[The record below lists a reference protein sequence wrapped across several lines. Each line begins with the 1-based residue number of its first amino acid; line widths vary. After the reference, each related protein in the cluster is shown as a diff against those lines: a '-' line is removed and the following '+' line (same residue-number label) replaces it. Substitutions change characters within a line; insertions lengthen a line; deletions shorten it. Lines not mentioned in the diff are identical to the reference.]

1 MKIFLV
7 MLICLSLSSCDK
19 ASDFMYNN
27 FSLQK
32 NIDMAEENHR
42 KNIEGDFKI
51 DSYSYTFPT
60 KVDRLVQNGFTYQ
73 VNKEGQDFDDD
84 IKSIGAGEVCDI
96 YFSQDETSFIGQVT
110 NNTTTSSDI
119 GELSLS
125 YIQITKDGLGTMDFS
140 LDEIK
145 MNDNIRQIENKLS
158 DKEIISLNN
167 DQYYMYLNGQYVV
180 IFTIKDEKLVQIE
193 IIPNE
198 RLADYEKN

>member
-1 MKIFLV
+1 MKIFLSL
-7 MLICLSLSSCDK
+7 LICLSLSSCDK

-42 KNIEGDFKI
+42 KNIAGDFKI
-51 DSYSYTFPT
+51 DGYSYTFPSQ
-60 KVDRLVQNGFTYQ
+60 VHSFVQNGFTYQ
-73 VNKEGQDFDDD
+73 VKKEGQDFTED
-84 IKSIGAGEVCDI
+84 IQNLDVGEVCDI
-96 YFSQDETSFIGQVT
+96 YFSKDQASFWGQVK
-110 NNTTTSSDI
+110 NNTGANSDI

-125 YIQITKDGLGTMDFS
+125 YIKLTKDGLGSMDFA
-140 LDEIK
+140 LGDIK
-145 MNDNIRQIENKLS
+145 MNDDIRQIEDKLS
-158 DKEIISLNN
+158 DKDIISLNN

-180 IFTIKDEKLVQIE
+180 IFTMKDDKLIQIE

>member
-1 MKIFLV
+1 MKIFLM

-51 DSYSYTFPT
+51 DGYSYTFPT

-73 VNKEGQDFDDD
+73 VKKEGQDFDDD
-84 IKSIGAGEVCDI
+84 IKSLDAGEVCDI

-125 YIQITKDGLGTMDFS
+125 FIKITKDGLGTMDFS

-145 MNDNIRQIENKLS
+145 MNDDISQIENKLS

-180 IFTIKDEKLVQIE
+180 IFTIKDDKLIQIE

>member
-1 MKIFLV
+1 MKIFLM

-73 VNKEGQDFDDD
+73 VKKEGQDFDDD
-84 IKSIGAGEVCDI
+84 IKSLDAGEVCDI

-110 NNTTTSSDI
+110 NNTTTSSEI

-125 YIQITKDGLGTMDFS
+125 YIKITKDGLGTMDFS

-145 MNDNIRQIENKLS
+145 MNDDIRQIENKLS

-180 IFTIKDEKLVQIE
+180 IFTIKDDKLVQIE

>member
-1 MKIFLV
+1 MKIFLM

-73 VNKEGQDFDDD
+73 VKKEGQDFDDG
-84 IKSIGAGEVCDI
+84 IKSLDAGEICDI

-110 NNTTTSSDI
+110 NNTTTSSEI

-125 YIQITKDGLGTMDFS
+125 YIKITKDELRTMDFS

-180 IFTIKDEKLVQIE
+180 IFTIKDDKLVQIE

>member
-1 MKIFLV
+1 
-7 MLICLSLSSCDK
+7 
-19 ASDFMYNN
+19 
-27 FSLQK
+27 
-32 NIDMAEENHR
+32 MAEENHR

-73 VNKEGQDFDDD
+73 VKKEGQDFDDG
-84 IKSIGAGEVCDI
+84 IKSLDAGEICDI

-110 NNTTTSSDI
+110 NNTTTSSEI

-125 YIQITKDGLGTMDFS
+125 YIKITKDELRTMDFS

-180 IFTIKDEKLVQIE
+180 IFTIKDDKLVQIE

>member
-125 YIQITKDGLGTMDFS
+125 YIKITKYGLGTMDFS

-145 MNDNIRQIENKLS
+145 MNDDIRQIENKLS

-180 IFTIKDEKLVQIE
+180 IFTIKDDKLIQIE

>member
-1 MKIFLV
+1 MKIFLL

-32 NIDMAEENHR
+32 NIDVAEENHR

-51 DSYSYTFPT
+51 DGYSYTFPT

-73 VNKEGQDFDDD
+73 VKKEGQDFDDD
-84 IKSIGAGEVCDI
+84 IKSLDAGEVCDI

-125 YIQITKDGLGTMDFS
+125 FIKITKDGLGTMDFS

>member
-1 MKIFLV
+1 MKIFLM

-51 DSYSYTFPT
+51 DGYSYTFPSA
-60 KVDRLVQNGFTYQ
+60 VDRFVQNGFTYQ
-73 VNKEGQDFDDD
+73 LKKEGQDFDDD
-84 IKSIGAGEVCDI
+84 IKSLGAGEVCDI
-96 YFSQDETSFIGQVT
+96 YFNQDETNFIGQVT

-119 GELSLS
+119 VELSLS
-125 YIQITKDGLGTMDFS
+125 YIKITKYGLGTMDFS

-145 MNDNIRQIENKLS
+145 MNDDIRQIENKLS

-180 IFTIKDEKLVQIE
+180 IFTIKDDKLVQIE

>member
-1 MKIFLV
+1 MKIFLSL
-7 MLICLSLSSCDK
+7 LICLSLSSCDK

-51 DSYSYTFPT
+51 DGYSYTFPSQ
-60 KVDRLVQNGFTYQ
+60 VHSFVQNGFTYKIK
-73 VNKEGQDFDDD
+73 KEGQDFTED
-84 IKSIGAGEVCDI
+84 IHNLDVGEVCDI
-96 YFSQDETSFIGQVT
+96 YFSKNQASFLGQVK
-110 NNTTTSSDI
+110 NNTGANSDI

-125 YIQITKDGLGTMDFS
+125 YIKLTKDGLGSMDFT
-140 LDEIK
+140 LDDIK
-145 MNDNIRQIENKLS
+145 MNDDISQIEEKLS

-180 IFTIKDEKLVQIE
+180 IFTMKDDKLIQIE

>member
-1 MKIFLV
+1 MKIFLI

-19 ASDFMYNN
+19 ASDFIYNN

-73 VNKEGQDFDDD
+73 VKKEGQDFNDD
-84 IKSIGAGEVCDI
+84 IKSLDAGEVCDI

-119 GELSLS
+119 EELSLS
-125 YIQITKDGLGTMDFS
+125 YITLTKEGLGDMDFS
-140 LDEIK
+140 IDQIKMGDEISLIK
-145 MNDNIRQIENKLS
+145 SKLS
-158 DKEIISLNN
+158 DKEIISLGN

-180 IFTIKDEKLVQIE
+180 IFTMENDKLKQIE

>member
-1 MKIFLV
+1 MKIFLM
-7 MLICLSLSSCDK
+7 MLICLSLSSCEK

-51 DSYSYTFPT
+51 DGYSYTFPT

-73 VNKEGQDFDDD
+73 VKKDGQDFDDD
-84 IKSIGAGEVCDI
+84 IKSLGAGEVCDI
-96 YFSQDETSFIGQVT
+96 YFSQDETSFIGKVT

-125 YIQITKDGLGTMDFS
+125 YIKITEDGLGTMDFS

-145 MNDNIRQIENKLS
+145 MNDDIRQIENKLS

-180 IFTIKDEKLVQIE
+180 IFTIKDDKLVQIE

>member
-1 MKIFLV
+1 MKIFLM
-7 MLICLSLSSCDK
+7 MLICLSLSSCEK
-19 ASDFMYNN
+19 ASDFIYNN

-51 DSYSYTFPT
+51 DGYSYTFPT

-73 VNKEGQDFDDD
+73 VKKEGQDFDDD
-84 IKSIGAGEVCDI
+84 IKSLGAGEVCDI

-125 YIQITKDGLGTMDFS
+125 YIKITEDGLGTMDFS

-145 MNDNIRQIENKLS
+145 MNDDIRQIEEKLS

-180 IFTIKDEKLVQIE
+180 IFTIKYDKLVQIE

>member
-1 MKIFLV
+1 MKIFLM

-60 KVDRLVQNGFTYQ
+60 KVDRLVQNGFTYK
-73 VNKEGQDFDDD
+73 VKKEGQDFDDD
-84 IKSIGAGEVCDI
+84 IKSLDSGEVCDI

-125 YIQITKDGLGTMDFS
+125 YIKITKDGLGTMDFS

-145 MNDNIRQIENKLS
+145 MNDDIRQIENKLS

-180 IFTIKDEKLVQIE
+180 IFTMKDDKLVQIE

>member
-145 MNDNIRQIENKLS
+145 MNDDIRQIENKLS

-167 DQYYMYLNGQYVV
+167 HQYYMYLNGQYVV

>member
-1 MKIFLV
+1 MKIFLM

-51 DSYSYTFPT
+51 DGYSYTFPSQ
-60 KVDRLVQNGFTYQ
+60 VHSFVQNGFTYQ
-73 VNKEGQDFDDD
+73 VKKEGQDFTDD
-84 IKSIGAGEVCDI
+84 IQNLDVGEVCDI
-96 YFSQDETSFIGQVT
+96 YFSQDQASFLGHVT
-110 NNTTTSSDI
+110 NNTGTSADI

-125 YIQITKDGLGTMDFS
+125 YIKLTKDGLGSMDFA
-140 LDEIK
+140 LDDIK
-145 MNDNIRQIENKLS
+145 MNDDIRQIENKLS
-158 DKEIISLNN
+158 EKEIISLNN

-180 IFTIKDEKLVQIE
+180 IFTMKDDKLIQIE

>member
-73 VNKEGQDFDDD
+73 VKKEGQDFDDD
-84 IKSIGAGEVCDI
+84 IKNIDAGEVCDI

-125 YIQITKDGLGTMDFS
+125 YIKITKDGLGTMDFS

-145 MNDNIRQIENKLS
+145 MNDDIRQIENKLS

-180 IFTIKDEKLVQIE
+180 IFTIKNDKLVQIE

>member
-1 MKIFLV
+1 MKIFLM

-73 VNKEGQDFDDD
+73 VKKEGQDFDDD
-84 IKSIGAGEVCDI
+84 IKSLDAGEVCDI
-96 YFSQDETSFIGQVT
+96 YFSQDETNFIGQVT
-110 NNTTTSSDI
+110 NNTTTSSEI

-125 YIQITKDGLGTMDFS
+125 YIKITKYGLGTMDFS

-145 MNDNIRQIENKLS
+145 MNDDIRQIENKLS

>member
-1 MKIFLV
+1 MKIFLSL
-7 MLICLSLSSCDK
+7 LICLSLSSCDK

-51 DSYSYTFPT
+51 DGYSYTFPSQ
-60 KVDRLVQNGFTYQ
+60 VHSFVQNGFTYQ
-73 VNKEGQDFDDD
+73 VKKEGQDFTED
-84 IKSIGAGEVCDI
+84 IQNLDVGEVCDI
-96 YFSQDETSFIGQVT
+96 YFSKNQASFLGKVT
-110 NNTTTSSDI
+110 NNTGTSADI

-125 YIQITKDGLGTMDFS
+125 YIKLTKDGLGSMDFA
-140 LDEIK
+140 LDDIK
-145 MNDNIRQIENKLS
+145 MADSISQIEEKLS
-158 DKEIISLNN
+158 DKEIISLNH

-180 IFTIKDEKLVQIE
+180 IFTMKDDKLIQIE

>member
-32 NIDMAEENHR
+32 NIDVAEENHR

-145 MNDNIRQIENKLS
+145 MNDDIRQIENKLS

-167 DQYYMYLNGQYVV
+167 HQYYMYLNGQYVV

>member
-32 NIDMAEENHR
+32 NIDMAQENHR

-73 VNKEGQDFDDD
+73 VKKEGQDFDDD
-84 IKSIGAGEVCDI
+84 IKSLDAGEVCDI

-125 YIQITKDGLGTMDFS
+125 YITITKEGLGNMDFS
-140 LDEIK
+140 IDQIKMGDEISLIK
-145 MNDNIRQIENKLS
+145 SKLS
-158 DKEIISLNN
+158 DKEIISLGN

-180 IFTIKDEKLVQIE
+180 IFTMENDKLKQIE

>member
-1 MKIFLV
+1 MKIFLSL
-7 MLICLSLSSCDK
+7 LICLSLSSCDK

-51 DSYSYTFPT
+51 DGYSYTFPSQ
-60 KVDRLVQNGFTYQ
+60 VHSFAQNGFTYKIK
-73 VNKEGQDFDDD
+73 KEGQDFTED
-84 IKSIGAGEVCDI
+84 IQNLDVGEVCDI
-96 YFSQDETSFIGQVT
+96 YFSKDQASFFGQVT
-110 NNTTTSSDI
+110 NNTGTSADI

-125 YIQITKDGLGTMDFS
+125 YIKITKDGLGTMDFS

-145 MNDNIRQIENKLS
+145 MNDDIRQIENKLS

-180 IFTIKDEKLVQIE
+180 IFTMKDDKLVQIE

>member
-1 MKIFLV
+1 MKIFLM

-51 DSYSYTFPT
+51 DGYSYTFPSA
-60 KVDRLVQNGFTYQ
+60 VDRFVQNGFTYQ
-73 VNKEGQDFDDD
+73 VKKEGQDFDDD
-84 IKSIGAGEVCDI
+84 IKSLGAGEVCDI
-96 YFSQDETSFIGQVT
+96 YFSQDETNFIGQVT
-110 NNTTTSSDI
+110 NNTTTSSEI

-125 YIQITKDGLGTMDFS
+125 YIKITKDGLGTIDFS

-145 MNDNIRQIENKLS
+145 MNDDIRQIENKLS

-180 IFTIKDEKLVQIE
+180 IFTMKDDKLIQIE

>member
-1 MKIFLV
+1 MKIFLSL
-7 MLICLSLSSCDK
+7 LICLGLSSCDK

-51 DSYSYTFPT
+51 DGYSYTFPSQ
-60 KVDRLVQNGFTYQ
+60 VHSFVQNGFTYQ
-73 VNKEGQDFDDD
+73 IKKEGQDFTGDKQNLDV
-84 IKSIGAGEVCDI
+84 GEVCDI
-96 YFSQDETSFIGQVT
+96 YFSKNQASFLGKVT
-110 NNTTTSSDI
+110 NNTGTSADI

-125 YIQITKDGLGTMDFS
+125 YIKLTKDGLGSMDFA
-140 LDEIK
+140 LDDIK
-145 MNDNIRQIENKLS
+145 MADSISQIEEKLS
-158 DKEIISLNN
+158 DKEIISLNH

-180 IFTIKDEKLVQIE
+180 IFTMKDDKLIQIE

>member
-32 NIDMAEENHR
+32 NIDMAQENHR

-73 VNKEGQDFDDD
+73 VKKEGQDFDDD
-84 IKSIGAGEVCDI
+84 IKSLDAGEVCDI

-125 YIQITKDGLGTMDFS
+125 YITITKEGLGNMDFS
-140 LDEIK
+140 IDQIK
-145 MNDNIRQIENKLS
+145 MGEEISLIKSKLS
-158 DKEIISLNN
+158 DKEIISLGN

-180 IFTIKDEKLVQIE
+180 IFTMENDKLKQIE

>member
-1 MKIFLV
+1 MKIFLM

-32 NIDMAEENHR
+32 NIDVAEENHR

-51 DSYSYTFPT
+51 DGYSYTFPT

-73 VNKEGQDFDDD
+73 VKKEGQDFDDD
-84 IKSIGAGEVCDI
+84 IKSIDAGEVCDI

-145 MNDNIRQIENKLS
+145 MNDDIRQIENKLS

-167 DQYYMYLNGQYVV
+167 HQYYMYLNGQYVV

-198 RLADYEKN
+198 RLADYEKK

>member
-1 MKIFLV
+1 MKIFLM

-32 NIDMAEENHR
+32 NIDVAEENHR

-51 DSYSYTFPT
+51 DGYSYTFPT

-73 VNKEGQDFDDD
+73 VKKEGQDFDDD
-84 IKSIGAGEVCDI
+84 IKSLDAGEVCDI

-125 YIQITKDGLGTMDFS
+125 YIKITKDGLGTMDFS

-198 RLADYEKN
+198 RLADYEKK